1 MIKPIMPFEP
11 ISSLKIIQNE
21 QWIAQ
26 IKWDGVRVLTYF
38 IDGYV
43 KLYNRKLNERTY
55 NYPELTEI
63 NKFCSAD
70 SVILDGEIIA
80 LDDEGNPSFHEV
92 MRRDGIRRY
101 ERVKLLREQVPIIYM
116 VFDVIYLNGK
126 WINDLRL
133 KERLSILSEI
143 VTPSNFV
150 QLVESHNNGQVLF
163 ETIKKHQLEGIVV
176 KNLDSAY
183 TIGGKDNR
191 WQKIKN
197 YQDLIAVIGGVTMRD
212 GVVNSLL
219 LGLYDDS
226 NILYYIGNA
235 GTGKLTTND
244 WRYLTDKIRPLLRNN
259 SPFINKFDK
268 IDNILWVKPVISVKV
283 KFIGWTKGNTLRQ
296 PSIQGI
302 IEL

>member
-38 IDGYV
+38 IDGDV

-80 LDDEGNPSFHEV
+80 LDDEGKPSFHEV

-133 KERLSILSEI
+133 KQRLSILSEI

-163 ETIKKHQLEGIVV
+163 ETMKKHQLEGIVV